1 MTTYRRAALTI
12 GIVCLAIAAVPS
24 TVAAIEEPGWGS
36 KDSVFDDSGNSD
48 TALQKGYIHTTE
60 DTVQFRANFSHSSTN
75 GLDGGT
81 FQVYI
86 DSDADSETGFDKNT
100 VNDGDWGSFYDEAL
114 GSIGA
119 DYRVLLSDGFTPMIQ
134 EYDGDAGFEKVKDI
148 STAEDEDGIVAEINK
163 ETIGNPATYNV
174 RFAHISSTADTSPKD
189 SDYTGVPDK
198 AVRISEDGDSSDATE
213 TATVNADVQF
223 GDTGVDEDAT
233 VEFTIT
239 DDNGDVAGTRPVDF
253 SGDGTT
259 SDVTFS
265 VVPTN
270 FDDGKGEVAVEV
282 VGDDQYLFEREVDN
296 TAEITG
302 ISTGG
307 DSDTVNLHLSTINAT
322 VKFPDSPTVDE
333 GTTARFT
340 LKDDNEDKSSRNVPI
355 TSNDD
360 KEVYFTVNPN
370 NFNGGSQSEL
380 SVEVTGDDDY
390 PFKGS
395 SDPSNI
401 NEGDSIDPTDFNA
414 GDIGQEIRIT
424 GPGSNVDI
432 DGGTGDQ
439 KFTVGVELDTTGGE
453 AIYSFLH
460 VIEFDSDRLDED
472 NIALTTKNNAKDGTN
487 TLPGANSQDTNYS
500 VTVNERE
507 EEPGKYEI
515 SITSN
520 GMSDPAVLDSGNTE
534 ELYQL
539 EFKFQNNDDLAEE
552 INQGESINLAPS
564 TAEETRLTDTN
575 GDVLSYTSSAEN
587 VDVTNGNTRITSTE
601 VTHETEDG
609 NMVNAPTKFEFDIQT
624 NDGKLDN
631 VKLSDSTTSGQLSE
645 SGDDDTK
652 IDCGGESECS
662 DTLTYTP
669 SGGEATLAGD
679 EYAPNRNFEVIVE
692 DSSGETYTYDDQDLD
707 ALDPATIYEEA
718 DASEGGDDG
727 EVTLGDVT
735 TVIRNRGA
743 GDGGLPWDDDD
754 LARADVNNDG
764 EIDITDVTSVTSE
777 YSPSP

>member
-48 TALQKGYIHTTE
+48 TALEKGYIHTTE
-60 DTVQFRANFSHSSTN
+60 DTVQFRANFSHSSTSTN

-100 VNDGDWGSFYDEAL
+100 VNDGDWGPFYDEAL

-223 GDTGVDEDAT
+223 GDAAVDEDAT

-253 SGDGTT
+253 SGDGKTN
-259 SDVTFS
+259 DVTFS

-270 FDDGKGEVAVEV
+270 FDEGNGEVAVEV

-302 ISTGG
+302 ITDGG
-307 DSDTVNLHLSTINAT
+307 DSYTVHLHLSTINAT
-322 VKFPDSPTVDE
+322 VEFPNSPTVDE
-333 GTTARFT
+333 GTTATFT
-340 LKDDNEDKSSRNVPI
+340 LKDDNGDKSSRDVPI

-370 NFNGGSQSEL
+370 NFGGGSKSEL

-395 SDPSNI
+395 SELSSGVS
-401 NEGDSIDPTDFNA
+401 EGSSIDPADFNA
-414 GDIGQEIRIT
+414 GDIGQEITIT
-424 GPGSNVDI
+424 GPGSDVDI

-472 NIALTTKNNAKDGTN
+472 NIVLTTKDNAKDGGN
-487 TLPGANSQDTNYS
+487 TLPGANSKNGDYA

-520 GMSDPAVLDSGNTE
+520 GMNDPSVLDSGNTKK
-534 ELYQL
+534 LYEL
-539 EFKFQNNDDLAEE
+539 EFKLENTDDLAEE

-601 VTHETEDG
+601 ITHLTEDG

-631 VKLSDSTTSGQLSE
+631 VKLSDSDSGQLSE

-652 IDCGGESECS
+652 IDCGGESECD

-718 DASEGGDDG
+718 DASESGDDG

-777 YSPSP
+777 YSP